1 MEQDQLLILLK
12 NAIHDEEANPHEDG
26 GELVHRVV
34 QTYLKILMDSGFV
47 PGFAV
52 HEVIEDVE
60 IEAVN
65 IYRKLTYGHFNLKEF
80 RLKRRET

>member
-1 MEQDQLLILLK
+1 MEQQDQLIILLK
-12 NAIHDEEANPHEDG
+12 EALHDDSRPHEDG

-34 QTYLKILMDSGFV
+34 QVYIESLLKKGFV
-47 PGFAV
+47 PAFAV
-52 HEVIEDVE
+52 HEMIEDIE

-65 IYRKLTYGHFNLKEF
+65 IYRKLTYGHFDLKEF

>member
-12 NAIHDEEANPHEDG
+12 NALNDESNPHEDG

-34 QTYLKILMDSGFV
+34 ETYLKILMDSGFV

-52 HEVIEDVE
+52 HEVIEDIE

>member
-1 MEQDQLLILLK
+1 MEHKDQLFNLLYE
-12 NAIHDEEANPHEDG
+12 AIHDESQPHEDG

-34 QTYLKILMDSGFV
+34 QSYIAVLMSSGFV
-47 PGFAV
+47 PAFALS
-52 HEVIEDVE
+52 EVVEDIE

-65 IYRKLTYGHFNLKEF
+65 IYRKLTYGHFDLKEF

>member
-12 NAIHDEEANPHEDG
+12 NALNDDSYPHEDG

-34 QTYLKILMDSGFV
+34 QTYVKILMDSGFV
-47 PGFAV
+47 PAFAV
-52 HEVIEDVE
+52 HEVVEDIE

-65 IYRKLTYGHFNLKEF
+65 IYRKLTYGCFNLKEF

>member
-1 MEQDQLLILLK
+1 MEYKDQLFTLLYE
-12 NAIHDEEANPHEDG
+12 ALHDESTPHEDG

-34 QTYLKILMDSGFV
+34 QTYISDLIQSGFV
-47 PGFAV
+47 PSFALS
-52 HEVIEDVE
+52 EVIEDIE

-65 IYRKLTYGHFNLKEF
+65 MYRKLTYGHFDLKEF